1 MHVATKIKPEAEG
14 RKKASE
20 ESTVRSRRDETLVA
34 DYRNGRKAA
43 FEELMNSYDGMI
55 RKHLQQLSG
64 TTDIEDLKQEVFLK
78 IFRNMHKFKGES
90 YFYTWM
96 YRITLNVFFDSAKK
110 RRRADGRLEK
120 LQNDFVDASVV
131 RRDIE
136 DPYHAYFEQMTQ
148 DLLAEAIQELP
159 KIFSEVMA
167 MRELEGLSYEEISDR
182 VGVST
187 GTVRS
192 RLSRARTR
200 LRTALAPRIGRMIA
214 A

>member
-1 MHVATKIKPEAEG
+1 MHVATKTKPEPEG
-14 RKKASE
+14 RKRASE

-43 FEELMNSYDGMI
+43 FEELINSYDGMI
-55 RKHLQQLSG
+55 RKQLQQLSG
-64 TTDIEDLKQEVFLK
+64 TTDVEDLKQEVFLK
-78 IFRNMHKFKGES
+78 IFRNMHNFKGES

-120 LQNDFVDASVV
+120 LQNDFVDASIV